1 MSYETVNIHIL
12 PDRPPATAIQ
22 QDGERLVIM
31 YPNENAGGNFRIA
44 ITFYTKEQLQ
54 EFIWSIVGKVN
65 LDDYIVERAE
75 ELGLI
80 NPEDTPV

>member
-12 PDRPPATAIQ
+12 PDRPPATEIQ
-22 QDGERLVIM
+22 QDGEKLVIT
-31 YPNENAGGNFRIA
+31 NENAEVSSRIA
-44 ITFYTKEQLQ
+44 ITFDTKEQLQ
-54 EFIWSIVGKVN
+54 EFIWGIVGKVN

-80 NPEDTPV
+80 NPENTPF